1 MAAEERD
8 DLDLAWA
15 RIVEGYHRDAAPDAA
30 SWPAA
35 EDVDD
40 EPSSA
45 VPESASMSGATWRER
60 EREQAPAR
68 EAEHH
73 FVPPE
78 PPPLPRPATPTA
90 VAWAGLLGG
99 PTLLLLATVL
109 GWELPTMLTGA
120 CVVGFVGGLVWLVA
134 HLDDGS
140 RRDGWDDGAQV

>member
-15 RIVEGYHRDAAPDAA
+15 RIVDDYHREAEPGTER
-30 SWPAA
+30 WPAA

-40 EPSSA
+40 DPPPAAAPGSA
-45 VPESASMSGATWRER
+45 PDSLPAVLRE
-60 EREQAPAR
+60 E
-68 EAEHH
+68 EHH

-78 PPPLPRPATPTA
+78 PPPLQRPEPTTA
-90 VAWAGLLGG
+90 LAWGGLLGG
-99 PTLLLLATVL
+99 PALLLLATVL
-109 GWELPTMLTGA
+109 GWDLPDLLTGA

-134 HLDDGS
+134 HLDDGR